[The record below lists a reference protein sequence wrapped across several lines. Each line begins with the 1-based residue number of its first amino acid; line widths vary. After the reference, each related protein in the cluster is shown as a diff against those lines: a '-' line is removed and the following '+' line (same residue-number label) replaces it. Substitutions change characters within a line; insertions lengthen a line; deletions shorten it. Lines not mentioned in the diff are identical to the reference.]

1 MEYIVK
7 GETMEKLNW
16 MIDEV
21 EHRLEAEKQNHDVVR
36 LVVPE
41 ECREIRICGE
51 EFSYGRPCF
60 NIWGATSRCYTLD
73 TYFGMSP
80 VSIYGVPRLVAATA
94 PVIRRII
101 QGNGFLKR
109 SGWGNCCVW
118 WSQCRWLFPVQEGQ

>member
-1 MEYIVK
+1 
-7 GETMEKLNW
+7 MEKLNW

-51 EFSYGRPCF
+51 EFLYGRPCF
-60 NIWGATSRCYTLD
+60 NIWGATSRCSNCSSYKAHYTGKRILKKE
-73 TYFGMSP
+73 
-80 VSIYGVPRLVAATA
+80 RL
-94 PVIRRII
+94 
-101 QGNGFLKR
+101 GD
-109 SGWGNCCVW
+109 CCVW

>member
-7 GETMEKLNW
+7 GEPMKKLNW

-21 EHRLEAEKQNHDVVR
+21 AHQLEAEKQNHDVVR

-60 NIWGATSRCYTLD
+60 NIWG
-73 TYFGMSP
+73 GH
-80 VSIYGVPRLVAATA
+80 VSL
-94 PVIRRII
+94 
-101 QGNGFLKR
+101 QQLL
-109 SGWGNCCVW
+109 
-118 WSQCRWLFPVQEGQ
+118 QL

>member
-1 MEYIVK
+1 
-7 GETMEKLNW
+7 MEKLNW

-21 EHRLEAEKQNHDVVR
+21 EHRLEAEKQKHDVVR

-41 ECREIRICGE
+41 ECRESVYAE
-51 EFSYGRPCF
+51 KSFHME
-60 NIWGATSRCYTLD
+60 D
-73 TYFGMSP
+73 P